1 MTTKKTTKTP
11 EPTALWDA
19 CAVPPSEALK
29 EFKRPGGFSGTA
41 ISPSWILRR
50 LTELMGPA
58 GIGFGWTVL
67 QDENQGPI
75 HYCRIRFWYK
85 WADEIG
91 QIESYGVTAWQDSRG
106 RFDDEAPK
114 KSLTDAITKAA
125 SCIGAAQVI
134 FSGGEMWDGSNKYLH
149 EDKEAPQR
157 APRPRNAR
165 AQRQAPQ
172 PQQPRS
178 DGLQGAG
185 GPDQTCP
192 DCGAPGDTMKYW
204 QPGSRAPDL
213 ECTGGCEEEWN
224 GKNRPSRWWSIPKG
238 APRNAAPSGPPPGRE
253 ADPFE
258 EQPMYQDDV
267 PF

>member
-1 MTTKKTTKTP
+1 MATKKPTTTP
-11 EPTALWDA
+11 DPTELWDSV
-19 CAVPPSEALK
+19 CTPHPDALK
-29 EFKRPGGFSGTA
+29 NFQRPGGFKGTA
-41 ISPSWILRR
+41 IDPMWVIRR
-50 LTELMGPA
+50 ATEVFGPV
-58 GIGFGWTVL
+58 GIGFGWTVI
-67 QDENQGPI
+67 QDETIGTKSPV
-75 HYCRIRFWYK
+75 HYCRIRLWYQL
-85 WADEIG
+85 DDQRGE
-91 QIESYGVTAWQDSRG
+91 IESYGVTAWLDSRG
-106 RFDDEAPK
+106 RADDEAPK
-114 KSLTDAITKAA
+114 KSLTDAISKAM
-125 SCIGAAQVI
+125 SYVGFGADVYMGMMD
-134 FSGGEMWDGSNKYLH
+134 SSKYTTEALQ
-149 EDKEAPQR
+149 EAP
-157 APRPRNAR
+157 APRNAG